1 MAEKEKIF
9 LYDTTLRDG
18 TQCEDVNFT
27 AVDKL
32 RIAERLIDFG
42 FDYIEGGW
50 PGSNPRDMDFF
61 NALKQVP
68 AVSKDKITAFGSTRR
83 AKKTC
88 ENDEIIVALLQAEV
102 PNITIFGKTWDLHV
116 LEALGISLE
125 ENLDLIADTV
135 SFLKSRCD
143 KLFYDAEHFFDGYA
157 ANPEYALNTLIAA
170 KEAGADAVVLCET
183 NGGAMP
189 DFVAQTVSVVKNV
202 LGDTVIGIH
211 THNDCELAVANAILA
226 VKNGARHVQGTINGY
241 GERCGNAN
249 MCSIIPNL
257 QLKYG
262 FECVCDNNLMKLQ
275 DLSRYVDEIG
285 NIIHNSRQPYVG
297 KSAFAHKGGVHVSAI
312 LKNAKTYE
320 HIDPSKVGNAQ
331 RVLLSDLSGKS
342 NLVYKAKEF
351 GLDIDDKSKTM
362 ADLLNKLKTMENAG
376 FQFEGAEASFELL
389 IRKYLDDLPEF
400 FDMAS
405 YRVIEEKHGEK
416 GKPFS
421 EATVMLLVKGETEH
435 TAATGNGPVNALD
448 KAIRKALIKFYPEL
462 GDMSLVDYK
471 VRILSSE
478 DGTKAKT
485 RVLILSK
492 DSENIWGTVGVAENI
507 IDASYQA
514 LVDSI
519 IYKLMKDS
527 KKQAG

>member
-1 MAEKEKIF
+1 MTKKEKIF

-18 TQCEDVNFT
+18 TQSEDVNFT
-27 AVDKL
+27 VMDKL

-61 NALKQVP
+61 NALKETSC
-68 AVSKDKITAFGSTRR
+68 VSIDKITAFGSTRR
-83 AKKTC
+83 AKKKC
-88 ENDEIIVALLQAEV
+88 CDDEIILALLEAGV

-116 LEALGISLE
+116 SEALRISLE
-125 ENLDLIADTV
+125 ENLELIYDSVA
-135 SFLKSRCD
+135 FLKTRAD
-143 KLFYDAEHFFDGYA
+143 KVFYDAEHFFDGFK
-157 ANPEYALNTLIAA
+157 ANPEYAIKTVVAA
-170 KEAGADAVVLCET
+170 KDAGADAVILCET

-189 DFVAQTVSVVKNV
+189 DEVAQIVANVKAI
-202 LGDTVIGIH
+202 LGDTVVGIH
-211 THNDCELAVANAILA
+211 THNDSEVAVANAILA
-226 VKNGARHVQGTINGY
+226 VRNGARQVQGTINGY

-262 FECVCDNNLMKLQ
+262 FDCVPCENLKRLK

-285 NIIHNSRQPYVG
+285 NITHNNRQPYVG

-320 HIDPSKVGNAQ
+320 HIDPVCVGNSQ

-351 GLDIDDKSKTM
+351 GIDIDDKSKTM
-362 ADLLNKLKTMENAG
+362 TDLLDKLKKLENDG

-389 IRKYLDDLPEF
+389 IRRAMGTLPKF
-400 FDMAS
+400 FDMKA
-405 YRVIEEKHGEK
+405 YRVIEEKNGDE
-416 GKPFS
+416 PS
-421 EATVMLLVKGETEH
+421 TEATVMLSVNGETEH
-435 TAATGNGPVNALD
+435 TASTGNGPVNALD
-448 KAIRKALIKFYPEL
+448 NAVRKALTKFYPQL
-462 GDMSLVDYK
+462 KDMVLVDYK
-471 VRILSSE
+471 VRILSSQ

-485 RVLILSK
+485 RVLILTK
-492 DSENIWGTVGVAENI
+492 DSESVWGTVGVAENI

-514 LVDSI
+514 LVDAI
-519 IYKLMKDS
+519 IYKLMKNN
-527 KKQAG
+527 A

>member
-1 MAEKEKIF
+1 MSSKEKIF

-18 TQCEDVNFT
+18 TQSEDVNFT
-27 AVDKL
+27 VVDKL
-32 RIAERLIDFG
+32 RIAERLIAFG
-42 FDYIEGGW
+42 IDCIEGGW

-61 NALKQVP
+61 NAIKETNAIP
-68 AVSKDKITAFGSTRR
+68 KDKISAFGSTRR
-83 AKKTC
+83 AKKRC
-88 ENDEIIVALLQAEV
+88 DSDEIILALLAADV

-116 LEALGISLE
+116 KDALQISLE
-125 ENLDLIADTV
+125 ENLELIYDTV
-135 SFLKSRCD
+135 AFLKTRVD
-143 KLFYDAEHFFDGYA
+143 RVFYDAEHFFDGYI
-157 ANPEYALNTLIAA
+157 ANPEYAIKTILAA
-170 KEAGADAVVLCET
+170 REAGADAVILCET
-183 NGGAMP
+183 NGGSMP
-189 DFVAQTVSVVKNV
+189 DLVAETVAKVKLV

-211 THNDCELAVANAILA
+211 SHNDGEVAVANSILA
-226 VKNGARHVQGTINGY
+226 VKNGARHIQGTINGY

-249 MCSIIPNL
+249 ICSIIPNL

-262 FECVCDNNLMKLQ
+262 FDCVSSENMQKLK

-285 NIIHNSRQPYVG
+285 NISHNPRQAYVG

-320 HIDPSKVGNAQ
+320 HIDPSLVGNNQ

-351 GLDIDDKSKTM
+351 GIDIDDKSKTM
-362 ADLLNKLKTMENAG
+362 SDLLSKLKTLENEG

-389 IRKYLDDLPEF
+389 IRRAMGTLPTF
-400 FDMAS
+400 FVLNG
-405 YRVIEEKHGEK
+405 YRVIEAKQSDV
-416 GKPFS
+416 PFT
-421 EATVMLLVKGETEH
+421 EATVMLSVGDETEH

-448 KAIRKALIKFYPEL
+448 NAVRKALIKFYPEL
-462 GDMSLVDYK
+462 SQMGLVDYK
-471 VRILSSE
+471 VRILSSQ

-492 DSENIWGTVGVAENI
+492 DNDSAWGTVGVGENI

-519 IYKLMKDS
+519 IFKLLKS
-527 KKQAG
+527 GKQKK